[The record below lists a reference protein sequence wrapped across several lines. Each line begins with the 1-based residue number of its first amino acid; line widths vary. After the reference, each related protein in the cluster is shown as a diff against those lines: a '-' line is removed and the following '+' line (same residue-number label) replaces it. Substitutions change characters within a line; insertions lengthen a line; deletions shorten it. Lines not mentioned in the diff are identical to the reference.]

1 MTTGLLWHELYMW
14 HDTGTAAWVMPP
26 GLTVEPFKH
35 VENADGKRR
44 IRNLV
49 EVSGLLDH
57 LVQLKPRPATEDE
70 ILRLHAR
77 EYVERIKKM
86 SSEMGGDAGE
96 LTPFG
101 PGSYEIALLAAGG
114 CMTAVDA
121 VLDGKVHNAY
131 ALVRP
136 PGHHA
141 ERDLGR
147 GFCIFANTA
156 LAAAHARQARGL
168 ERVAIVDWDVHHG
181 NGTEH
186 AFYEDPTVLTISI
199 HQDNNFPPQSGA
211 IGDRGAGAGEGYNLN
226 IPLPAGSGVGAYVA
240 AFERVVGPALRAF
253 RPQLILIA
261 SGLDASAM
269 DPLASMMMTSDGY
282 RQLTRIMLAVAAEV
296 CGGRLVACHEGGYS
310 PAYVPYCGL
319 AIMEEMAGVRT
330 GLEDPLLPL
339 LGGMGGQDLQPHQEA
354 VVREA
359 AKLVEGLRAAAR

>member
-1 MTTGLLWHELYMW
+1 LTTGLVWHELYMW
-14 HDTGTAAWVMPP
+14 HDTGTSAWVTPA
-26 GLTVEPFKH
+26 GLTGQPLRH
-35 VENADGKRR
+35 IENEDGKRR

-49 EVSGLLDH
+49 EVSGLIDH
-57 LVQLKPRPATEDE
+57 LVQLKPRMATEDE
-70 ILRLHAR
+70 ILKLHTR
-77 EYVERIKKM
+77 EYVDRIKQQ
-86 SSEMGGDAGE
+86 SSEMGGDAGD

-121 VLDGKVHNAY
+121 VLDGKVDNAY

-141 ERDLGR
+141 ERTGGR

-156 LAAAHARQARGL
+156 LAAVHARQARGL
-168 ERVAIVDWDVHHG
+168 SRVAIVDWDVHHG

-186 AFYEDPTVLTISI
+186 AFYDDPSVLTISI
-199 HQDNNFPPQSGA
+199 HQDNNYPPGSGG
-211 IGDRGAGAGEGYNLN
+211 IGDTGAGAGDGYNIN
-226 IPLPAGSGVGAYVA
+226 VPLPPGSGVGAYA
-240 AFERVVGPALRAF
+240 ATFERVVAPALRGF
-253 RPQLILIA
+253 RPELILIA

-282 RQLTRIMLAVAAEV
+282 RHLTRVMLAVAGDV
-296 CGGRLVACHEGGYS
+296 CAGRLVACHEGGYS

-319 AIMEEMAGVRT
+319 AILEEMAGVRT
-330 GLEDPLLPL
+330 GLEDPLLAL
-339 LGGMGGQDLQPHQEA
+339 LAGFGGQEIQPHQEA

-359 AKLVEGLRAAAR
+359 AKLAAALHVTAS